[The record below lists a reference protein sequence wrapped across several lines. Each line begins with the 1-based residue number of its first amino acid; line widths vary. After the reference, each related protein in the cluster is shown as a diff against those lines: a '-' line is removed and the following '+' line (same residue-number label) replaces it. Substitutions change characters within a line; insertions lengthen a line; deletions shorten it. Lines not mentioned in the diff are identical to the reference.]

1 MAELIGGG
9 SVTLVVRCNM
19 SWDIIAQD
27 LPKSA
32 TSVEEIPD
40 DFQPQP
46 IGNRA
51 QLIAQIRH
59 VVPQADC
66 TDPSWG
72 IIEGDDWSIEVST
85 GDAEICES
93 IAFHVRGGDG
103 AIGAVA
109 TILGELKLRAID
121 CQSSE
126 FFSAG
131 PETLESFHTWRR
143 YRDRVIDGNGT

>member
-1 MAELIGGG
+1 
-9 SVTLVVRCNM
+9 M

-27 LPKSA
+27 LPRSA

-46 IGNRA
+46 IGNRS
-51 QLIAQIRH
+51 QLIARIRH
-59 VVPQADC
+59 VVPQANF
-66 TDPSWG
+66 TEPSWG
-72 IIEGDDWSIEVST
+72 IIEGHDWSIEVST
-85 GDAEICES
+85 GEAEVCES

-109 TILGELKLRAID
+109 AILDELKLRAID
-121 CQSSE
+121 CQSGE

-131 PETLESFHTWRR
+131 PETLESFHAWRR
-143 YRDRVIDGNGT
+143 YRDRVVDGNST

>member
-1 MAELIGGG
+1 
-9 SVTLVVRCNM
+9 M

-27 LPKSA
+27 LPQSA

-46 IGNRA
+46 IGNRT
-51 QLIAQIRH
+51 QLIAQIRQ
-59 VVPQADC
+59 VIPQADF

-72 IIEGDDWSIEVST
+72 IIDGDDWSIEVSMGGT
-85 GDAEICES
+85 ELCES

-109 TILGELKLRAID
+109 AILDELKLRAID

-126 FFSAG
+126 FFTAG
-131 PETLESFHTWRR
+131 PDTLESFHTWRR
-143 YRDRVIDGNGT
+143 YRGRVVDGNGT

>member
-1 MAELIGGG
+1 
-9 SVTLVVRCNM
+9 M

-27 LPKSA
+27 LPKDA
-32 TSVEEIPD
+32 TTVEEIPD

-46 IGNRA
+46 IGDRA
-51 QLIAQIRH
+51 HLIARIQH
-59 VVPQADC
+59 VVPHVDF

-85 GDAEICES
+85 GKTELCHS

-109 TILGELKLRAID
+109 AILNELKLRAID

-131 PETLESFHTWRR
+131 PETLESFHAWRR
-143 YRDRVIDGNGT
+143 YLDRVVDGNST